1 MYRVV
6 GTLEYLSALRHL
18 DAFLH
23 SASSEELD
31 AADKIVSSRPQYAVF
46 TGMSDRF
53 RQSPAVGQTSSN
65 NQTASPKKGLMWV
78 VALARMEAGAIMG
91 TFTTLSNPFEVVG
104 PTRWEMPAYKELLI
118 DGAQTHY
125 LAISND
131 ANVATVAMKVPDSET
146 LSYIRRLN
154 LARSMLS
161 AAARSK
167 AQEMSLQEWSQV
179 ELQDKQLLTIRD
191 RFAQRVSRHLDL
203 INSNATSQTPV
214 SDKLKSNAKACS
226 MQLLGERRELLAG
239 TATVQTFNYKR

>member
-18 DAFLH
+18 DAFH
-23 SASSEELD
+23 RSASSEELD

-53 RQSPAVGQTSSN
+53 RQTPAVGQTSSN
-65 NQTASPKKGLMWV
+65 NQAAPKKGLMWV

-91 TFTTLSNPFEVVG
+91 TFTTQANPFEVVG
-104 PTRWEMPAYKELLI
+104 PTLWEMPAYKELLI

-167 AQEMSLQEWSQV
+167 AQEMSPQEWSQV
-179 ELQDKQLLTIRD
+179 EMQDKQLLTIRD

-214 SDKLKSNAKACS
+214 SDKLRTNAKACS